1 MSWYCYLLSSDSK
14 TYVGATI
21 DPDRRL
27 RQHNGE
33 LSGGAKATRGG
44 VWTRKCLVGPFEN
57 QHDALSFEWHWKYNS
72 KKFKGAALERR
83 LKALEKMVMENTSL
97 AIEFS

>member
-1 MSWYCYLLSSDSK
+1 MWYCYLLACDNK

-33 LSGGAKATRGG
+33 ISGGAKATRGH
-44 VWTRKCLVGPFEN
+44 VWERKALVGPFEDN
-57 QHDALSFEWHWKYNS
+57 HKALSFEWHWKRNS
-72 KKFKGAALERR
+72 KKYKGTPLERR
-83 LKALEKMVMENTSL
+83 MKALESMVVDGLSV
-97 AIEFS
+97 EFS

>member
-1 MSWYCYLLSSDSK
+1 MWYCYLLQSSSK

-33 LSGGAKATRGG
+33 LSGGAKATRGYK
-44 VWTRKCLVGPFEN
+44 WERKCLVGIFDSE
-57 QHDALSFEWHWKYNS
+57 HDALSFEWHWKRNS
-72 KKFKGAALERR
+72 KKFKGNAIERR
-83 LKALEKMVMENTSL
+83 VKALESMVTDNLTV
-97 AIEFS
+97 EFT

>member
-1 MSWYCYLLSSDSK
+1 MWYCYLLQCDNK
-14 TYVGATI
+14 TYVGATV

-44 VWTRKCLVGPFEN
+44 VWTRKALVGPFEDN
-57 QHDALSFEWHWKYNS
+57 HKALSFEWHWKYNS
-72 KKFKGAALERR
+72 KKFKGSAMERR
-83 LKALEKMVMENTSL
+83 IKALESMVVDGLSV
-97 AIEFS
+97 EFS

>member
-1 MSWYCYLLSSDSK
+1 MSWYCYLLVSDNK

-33 LSGGAKATRGG
+33 LSGGAKATQGHA
-44 VWTRKCLVGPFEN
+44 WTRKCLVGVFEN

-72 KKFKGAALERR
+72 KKCKGNALERR
-83 LKALEKMVMENTSL
+83 LKALENMATDRL

>member
-1 MSWYCYLLSSDSK
+1 MSWYCYLLACGSK

-33 LSGGAKATRGG
+33 ISGGAKATRGH
-44 VWTRKCLVGPFEN
+44 VWTRKCLIGIFEN
-57 QHDALSFEWHWKYNS
+57 EHDALSFEWHWKRNS
-72 KKFKGAALERR
+72 KKYNGKALERR
-83 LKALEKMVMENTSL
+83 FKALEHMDTSNL
-97 AIEFS
+97 TIEFS

>member
-1 MSWYCYLLSSDSK
+1 MSWYCYLLISDNK

-33 LSGGAKATRGG
+33 LSGGAKATRGY
-44 VWTRKCLVGPFEN
+44 VWRRKVLVGIFEN
-57 QHDALSFEWHWKYNS
+57 AHDALSFEWHWKHIS
-72 KKFKGAALERR
+72 KTCKGTPLERR
-83 LKALEKMVMENTSL
+83 MKALEKMDTSDVS
-97 AIEFS
+97 IEFN

>member
-1 MSWYCYLLSSDSK
+1 MWYCYLLQSESK

-33 LSGGAKATRGG
+33 LSGGARATRGHA
-44 VWTRKCLVGPFEN
+44 WERKALVGPFDN
-57 QHDALSFEWHWKYNS
+57 QHDALSFEWHWKHNS
-72 KKFKGAALERR
+72 KKFKGSAMDRR
-83 LKALEKMVMENTSL
+83 MKALESMLVDGLSV
-97 AIEFS
+97 EFN

>member
-1 MSWYCYLLSSDSK
+1 MWYCYILKSDNK

-33 LSGGAKATRGG
+33 LSGGAKATRGR
-44 VWTRKCLVGPFEN
+44 VWTRHCLIGIFDNE
-57 QHDALSFEWHWKYNS
+57 HDALSFEWHLKYNS
-72 KKFKGAALERR
+72 KKFKGSAIERR
-83 LKALEKMVMENTSL
+83 MKALESMIKDTNLTV
-97 AIEFS
+97 EFT

>member
-1 MSWYCYLLSSDSK
+1 MWYCYLLASDGR

-33 LSGGAKATRGG
+33 LSGGAKATRGR
-44 VWTRKCLVGPFEN
+44 VWERKCLVGIFDNE
-57 QHDALSFEWHWKYNS
+57 HDALSFEWHWKRNS
-72 KKFKGAALERR
+72 KKFKGSALERR
-83 LKALEKMVMENTSL
+83 IRALESMMKDDLTV
-97 AIEFS
+97 EFS

>member
-1 MSWYCYLLSSDSK
+1 MWYCYLLKSGNK

-33 LSGGAKATRGG
+33 LSGGAKATRGYLWER
-44 VWTRKCLVGPFEN
+44 VCLVGPFETE
-57 QHDALSFEWHWKYNS
+57 HDGLSFEYHWKHKS
-72 KKFKGAALERR
+72 KKFKGTPIERR
-83 LKALEKMVMENTSL
+83 MKALELMIKDTELCV
-97 AIEFS
+97 EFT

>member
-1 MSWYCYLLSSDSK
+1 MSWYCYLLSCESK

-33 LSGGAKATRGG
+33 LSGGAKATRGNK
-44 VWTRKCLVGPFEN
+44 WERKCLVGQFEN
-57 QHDALSFEWHWKYNS
+57 QHDALSFEWHWKHNS
-72 KKFKGAALERR
+72 KKCKGAALERR